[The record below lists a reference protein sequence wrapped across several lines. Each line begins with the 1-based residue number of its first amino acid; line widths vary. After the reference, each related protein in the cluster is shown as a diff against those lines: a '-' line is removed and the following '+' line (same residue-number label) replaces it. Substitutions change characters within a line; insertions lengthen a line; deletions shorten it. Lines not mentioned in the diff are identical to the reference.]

1 MTESLILK
9 SFFSLFVEE
18 ASLGSLLN
26 KLSSSAISMPLLEY
40 PRAPKPYLWQ
50 RRLDPLP
57 VVSLASSSERFS
69 SSGYGLTLP
78 FYWTRVENSVRMF
91 TCQNRKNPVYHR
103 CIRILPTSSELE
115 GPSPDQRRSWQLP
128 NHRAPWLFQARGAL
142 LTPLDDQKSSQAQ
155 SSKTN
160 IIFKALDGSYEETGR
175 SETLLSRTSWPFPF
189 YLSLNPISE
198 VALLPPSGG
207 LGPAS

>member
-1 MTESLILK
+1 
-9 SFFSLFVEE
+9 
-18 ASLGSLLN
+18 
-26 KLSSSAISMPLLEY
+26 
-40 PRAPKPYLWQ
+40 
-50 RRLDPLP
+50 
-57 VVSLASSSERFS
+57 
-69 SSGYGLTLP
+69 
-78 FYWTRVENSVRMF
+78 MF

-189 YLSLNPISE
+189 YWFKPESNLRGSLATTLRWIRACFLDLGQAAKEWPKTLQARREGPNNIQ
-198 VALLPPSGG
+198 PSK
-207 LGPAS
+207 